1 MHFITYCY
9 VLSLV
14 ACGVNPEVAVQ
25 NLKENPS
32 DHRDARPR
40 GSVFQ
45 GEAGS
50 GVEEAASFLQG
61 QEC

>member
-1 MHFITYCY
+1 MHFISYCH

-14 ACGVNPEVAVQ
+14 ACGVNLEVAAQ
-25 NLKENPS
+25 TFKENPS
-32 DHRDARPR
+32 DHRDAQPR

-45 GEAGS
+45 GEADSRG
-50 GVEEAASFLQG
+50 EEAASFLEG